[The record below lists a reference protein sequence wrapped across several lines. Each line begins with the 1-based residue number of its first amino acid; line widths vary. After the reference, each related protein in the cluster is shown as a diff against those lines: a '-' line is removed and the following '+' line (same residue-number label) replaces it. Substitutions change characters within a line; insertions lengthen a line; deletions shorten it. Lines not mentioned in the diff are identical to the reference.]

1 MVKKKATKKTTK
13 KAATRKRG
21 QQVVYETPAQF
32 TFGLE
37 IVGDEQGLLMHDF
50 SQKSFEEMLAK
61 QVGYVVERQPKKINE
76 CIEQAITRNT
86 AGVVSMPT
94 VCMKKAIRSAAY
106 GKDNV
111 PKGLRRGVW
120 IVGGSIPI
128 TYEKMEEVVHPV
140 MVGPWNKKVKD
151 LRFRPLFLGWKAR
164 FVVQHSENIPL
175 QALINLINEAGRGG
189 WGEWRPSKGDGS
201 YGTFTIARAIDDPKE
216 MAEITKICKPAI
228 RPLVIPEW
236 ARNAEID
243 PKLLSKVMQGDD
255 GTAEEEEKG
264 QAFS

>member
-1 MVKKKATKKTTK
+1 MAKRTKQPTTKTKEATRTKKT
-13 KAATRKRG
+13 
-21 QQVVYETPAQF
+21 QQVIFETPAQF

-37 IVGDEQGLLMHDF
+37 IVGDDQGLLMHDF

-61 QVGYVVERQPKKINE
+61 QVGYVLERQPKKINE

-86 AGVVSMPT
+86 AGDVVMPT

-106 GKDNV
+106 GKENV

-120 IVGGSIPI
+120 ILGNSIPI

-140 MVGPWNKKVKD
+140 MVGPWNKRVKD

-164 FVVQHSENIPL
+164 FIVQHSENIPL

-189 WGEWRPSKGDGS
+189 WGEWRPSKGDGT
-201 YGTFTIARAIDDPKE
+201 YGTFTISRAIDDVKE
-216 MAEITKICKPAI
+216 LAEITKICKPAI

-236 ARNAEID
+236 AKNVEID
-243 PKLLSKVMQGDD
+243 PKLLSKVMQQDD
-255 GTAEEEEKG
+255 TDEEQEGEV
-264 QAFS
+264 AFS